1 MCDNFSI
8 ALGTLLVVVYNPEK
22 LKVNCFLFLES
33 NYILNVLRELII

>member
-8 ALGTLLVVVYNPEK
+8 ALGTPLLVVYIPEK
-22 LKVNCFLFLES
+22 LKVNCFLFLEN